1 MPEHNQM
8 IQFWPIC
15 TYIRECFWNLEL
27 ICLIYKNKPCKKTL
41 FLIYKC
47 TSWFVGALFFYF
59 CARHQRLINQFK
71 NQEAKHRNERLSV
84 NDCFLRNMH
93 KYEYIANL
101 DVDEVILP
109 RDVSTWSEMMK
120 IIKKQTQNKKV
131 KFSIL

>member
-1 MPEHNQM
+1 MPLYT
-8 IQFWPIC
+8 IVLLGW
-15 TYIRECFWNLEL
+15 LEP
-27 ICLIYKNKPCKKTL
+27 Y
-41 FLIYKC
+41 FL
-47 TSWFVGALFFYF
+47 F

-101 DVDEVILP
+101 DVDEVIVP

-120 IIKKQTQNKKV
+120 IIKKETQNKKV
-131 KFSIL
+131 KFSII